1 VIFKNQAR
9 GTEDKGKKEFVNVCF
24 SLARLWLFP
33 EGALRASVGADAVCP
48 RKHATIVLYTG
59 EYLLM
64 CSRLLGSV
72 TVGLPQTLH
81 EVSAEP

>member
-1 VIFKNQAR
+1 MIFKNQAR
-9 GTEDKGKKEFVNVCF
+9 GTEDKGKKEFVNVGF

-33 EGALRASVGADAVCP
+33 EGALRASVGADAVCA
-48 RKHATIVLYTG
+48 RKHATTVLYAG

-64 CSRLLGSV
+64 CSQLLGSV
-72 TVGLPQTLH
+72 TIGLPQTLH